1 MSSSGTRYPR
11 MLSRRGFVGAVVVAT
26 GLGAGIALPSRS
38 RGQFY
43 PGAKVEGIDLSEMTR
58 DQGEATLRASFA
70 SFEQHAL
77 TYSFND
83 TKWTASLRELGMA
96 IDYDVMLDDAW
107 ARGRDDGVIGRYEVL
122 LDQAPDRNAPIA
134 IFRDDAILEAFFA
147 RIADEIDTPMRNA
160 RLIRRSGQIDV
171 LEDET
176 GTHLDTA
183 TALVD
188 TVASVTA
195 AKTGQVALQTLP
207 VLPEVTAA
215 HLEGAKE
222 DAIVLV
228 GTPITLRSG
237 DRSWELDTDQL
248 TAALIIPRGG
258 EASLDPARLEAPLKT
273 VAKENFVSPT
283 NAILGWD
290 GGLYV
295 IENDIPGSEVDRAEL
310 ASLVIA
316 AAPTTDQRTVELP
329 LVPVPAE
336 ARADYLD
343 DLGIVDFIA
352 SGSSSFAGSSE
363 ARAENVRV
371 AAGHVSYALVRPGEN
386 LSFNDAVGPISLENG
401 YVEGKIIQGDWT
413 ASDLGGGVCQVSTTV
428 FRAAFF
434 AGFRFE
440 EWYPHSWRLAFY
452 EADGSPPGLDAA
464 IYQPNSAEEWEKD
477 LIITNPFDTW
487 LLLQMI
493 IDGDTVTAQ
502 LFGATSPYAVE
513 VGTPEIGPP
522 VDPDPPVTRE
532 KPELPRGTRNKVQNA
547 APGYTVKVSRRVL
560 EGEAVVSE
568 GVFESVYRPQPEV
581 WEVGPGTP
589 GVPTVP
595 GAVPTEVAAPEG

>member
-1 MSSSGTRYPR
+1 
-11 MLSRRGFVGAVVVAT
+11 
-26 GLGAGIALPSRS
+26 
-38 RGQFY
+38 
-43 PGAKVEGIDLSEMTR
+43 
-58 DQGEATLRASFA
+58 
-70 SFEQHAL
+70 
-77 TYSFND
+77 
-83 TKWTASLRELGMA
+83 
-96 IDYDVMLDDAW
+96 
-107 ARGRDDGVIGRYEVL
+107 
-122 LDQAPDRNAPIA
+122 
-134 IFRDDAILEAFFA
+134 
-147 RIADEIDTPMRNA
+147 
-160 RLIRRSGQIDV
+160 
-171 LEDET
+171 
-176 GTHLDTA
+176 
-183 TALVD
+183 
-188 TVASVTA
+188 
-195 AKTGQVALQTLP
+195 
-207 VLPEVTAA
+207 
-215 HLEGAKE
+215 
-222 DAIVLV
+222 
-228 GTPITLRSG
+228 
-237 DRSWELDTDQL
+237 
-248 TAALIIPRGG
+248 
-258 EASLDPARLEAPLKT
+258 
-273 VAKENFVSPT
+273 
-283 NAILGWD
+283 
-290 GGLYV
+290 
-295 IENDIPGSEVDRAEL
+295 
-310 ASLVIA
+310 VIA

-343 DLGIVDFIA
+343 ELGIVDFIA

-522 VDPDPPVTRE
+522 VDPEPPVTRE

-547 APGYTVKVSRRVL
+547 EPGYTVKVSRRVL
-560 EGEAVVSE
+560 DGGTVVSD

-589 GVPTVP
+589 DVPTVP